1 MNSYVL
7 VRRSR
12 SLSST
17 FLVVA
22 CLAGCA
28 TPSAPPAL
36 EQPPTPVAATSAP
49 APGPAATDSS
59 PDPKALLQQL
69 SVALG
74 ALPARVAGT
83 DDGRIHIT
91 VPSDLSFALNQAD
104 VGPDFDPVLDALADS
119 LRQHPGAMV
128 HIVGHTDSSGRAA
141 SNLALSL
148 RRAESTRDALIARQ
162 VGAERLSV
170 AGMGQDEPIADNR
183 SAQGR
188 AMNRR
193 VEIFITP
200 Q

>member
-1 MNSYVL
+1 MNSSVL

-12 SLSST
+12 FLSST
-17 FLVVA
+17 CLVVA

-28 TPSAPPAL
+28 TPSDPPVL
-36 EQPPTPVAATSAP
+36 EQVPSPVPATGAP
-49 APGPAATDSS
+49 AQVPVEASS
-59 PDPKALLQQL
+59 NPDPKTLLRQL
-69 SVALG
+69 SEALG

-91 VPSDLSFALNQAD
+91 VPSDLSFALNEAD
-104 VGPDFDPVLDALADS
+104 IGPDFDPVLDALADS
-119 LRQHPGAMV
+119 LRRHPGAMV

-141 SNLALSL
+141 GNLALSL
-148 RRAESTRDALIARQ
+148 RRAESTRDALAARQ

-170 AGMGQDEPIADNR
+170 AGLGQEEPIADNR

-193 VEIFITP
+193 VEIFIVP